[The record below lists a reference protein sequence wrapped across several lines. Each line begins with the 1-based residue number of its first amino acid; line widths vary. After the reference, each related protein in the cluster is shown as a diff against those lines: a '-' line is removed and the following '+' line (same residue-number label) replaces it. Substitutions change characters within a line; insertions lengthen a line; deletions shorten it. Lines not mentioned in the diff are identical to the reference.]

1 MIAGLV
7 ANSSDPKVF
16 RMLAATYEPSYY
28 GLMTRRE
35 DPEFKA
41 LVDSVI
47 KEKMGSGEFNKLYS
61 KWFEAPIPPKGQ
73 NLLLPMSD
81 AMKARV
87 ASPSD
92 ALTP

>member
-1 MIAGLV
+1 MTRWP
-7 ANSSDPKVF
+7 DPKAF
-16 RMLAATYEPSYY
+16 RMLATTYEPSYY
-28 GLMTRRE
+28 GLMIRRE

-41 LVDSVI
+41 LIDSVI

-61 KWFEAPIPPKGQ
+61 KWFESPIPPKGQ

>member
-1 MIAGLV
+1 
-7 ANSSDPKVF
+7 
-16 RMLAATYEPSYY
+16 MLAATYEPSYY
-28 GLMTRRE
+28 GLMTRSE

-47 KEKMGSGEFNKLYS
+47 KEKMVSGEFNKLYA
-61 KWFEAPIPPKGQ
+61 KWFESPIPPRGH

-81 AMKARV
+81 AMKGRV
-87 ASPSD
+87 AFPSD